1 MMQNVVMTKLSKLF
15 KLLPYKLFRD
25 AMLYCGVAPVIEHK
39 KILQGL
45 NCKTVVDI
53 GANKGQFAL
62 VARHCFSHTKII
74 SFEPL
79 STPAEI
85 FSKVFRN
92 DNDTILHNV
101 AIAPKE
107 EEVVIHI
114 SKSDDSSSLLPISNL
129 QEEVFPGTCEVGT
142 TMISAAPLDI
152 FLSKVDIKSPALLK
166 LDVQGF
172 ELDALMGC
180 ESLISSFDQIYCE
193 CSFVELYS
201 GQKMAPDIIAWLYK
215 RGFILRGVY
224 NMSYD
229 DKGQAIQADFMFKS
243 DLE

>member
-1 MMQNVVMTKLSKLF
+1 MTKISKLF

-25 AMLYCGVAPVIEHK
+25 AVLSCGVAPVIEHT

-62 VARHCFSHTKII
+62 VSRYCFPHANIV

-79 STPAEI
+79 PRPAKI
-85 FSKVFRN
+85 FNTVFKN
-92 DNDTILHNV
+92 DKNTVLNNV
-101 AIAPKE
+101 AIGPKE
-107 EEVVIHI
+107 EKTLIHI
-114 SKSDDSSSLLPISNL
+114 SKSDDSSSLLPISDL
-129 QEEVFPGTCEVGT
+129 QEKIYPGTSEVGVAT
-142 TMISAAPLDI
+142 IDVAPLDC
-152 FLSKVDIKSPALLK
+152 FLTMKDINSPALLK

-172 ELDALMGC
+172 ELDALRGC
-180 ESLISSFDQIYCE
+180 ESLLSSFDSIYCE

-201 GQKMAPDIIAWLYK
+201 GQKMASDIIAWLYK
-215 RGFILRGVY
+215 RGFTLKGAY

-229 DKGQAIQADFMFKS
+229 DKGLAIQADFMFMNNLK
-243 DLE
+243 

>member
-1 MMQNVVMTKLSKLF
+1 MNILRKCI
-15 KLLPYKLFRD
+15 KLLKLTKN
-25 AMLYCGVAPVIEHK
+25 MIYVNGLKKGVAAAIEHQNTLK
-39 KILQGL
+39 TLS
-45 NCKTVVDI
+45 CKTVVDI
-53 GANKGQFAL
+53 GANKGQFSL
-62 VARHCFSHTKII
+62 LSRQCFPDAKII

-79 STPAEI
+79 PAPAKI
-85 FSKVFRN
+85 FNQVFIDDKN
-92 DNDTILHNV
+92 TVLHNV
-101 AIAPKE
+101 AIGIKE
-107 EEVVIHI
+107 EEAIIHL
-114 SKSDDSSSLLPISNL
+114 SQSDDSSSLLPVSDL
-129 QEEVFPGTCEVGT
+129 QEEIFPGTSEVGT
-142 TMISAAPLDI
+142 TMVSVAPLDI
-152 FLSKVDIKSPALLK
+152 FLSKADIKSPALLK

-180 ESLISSFDQIYCE
+180 ESLIASFDQIYCE